1 MVRYP
6 TALLVTGSVFTPL
19 SVNYCRMT
27 GTMRTDYLRAPQ
39 RRALKRGHCH
49 PHQKFRDGEHCKPAA
64 SRRPGPSSN
73 TLAARA
79 RYPGQSDTPPFERQR
94 NDRPVSPL
102 TFENGL
108 LDAIPGEDR
117 CSGKG
122 WPCSS
127 GRANH
132 FLCEFPFQAANWRP
146 EVTSKRG
153 RGLLRC
159 GVGTLI
165 CGRGML
171 ICGMLTGPALA
182 APPDANANVPT
193 IAK

>member
-1 MVRYP
+1 MLRVRSSSPYGRVIDIVVIGLVAALIAIFFTHDG
-6 TALLVTGSVFTPL
+6 TAIRLLR
-19 SVNYCRMT
+19 Y
-27 GTMRTDYLRAPQ
+27 A
-39 RRALKRGHCH
+39 
-49 PHQKFRDGEHCKPAA
+49 PAA
-64 SRRPGPSSN
+64 SRRRGLSSN
-73 TLAARA
+73 TLVARA
-79 RYPGQSDTPPFERQR
+79 RHPGQSDTPPFERQR

-102 TFENGL
+102 TFEDRL
-108 LDAIPGEDR
+108 PDVIPAVDR

-153 RGLLRC
+153 RKLLRCGVGTLLRGGETLRC

-171 ICGMLTGPALA
+171 MCGMLTGPALA
-182 APPDANANVPT
+182 TPPVANANVPT
-193 IAK
+193 FAK